1 MGSSAKPFIIVGKYG
16 QHVVLLFHLTVSLGR
31 GLKLQYSCHGG
42 HFDKVISFLICII
55 SSKKDKRSRGSLP
68 PFLLLVIFVLSFITG
83 K

>member
-42 HFDKVISFLICII
+42 HFDKVISFLICIRCGRVVTDFDWEA
-55 SSKKDKRSRGSLP
+55 KNR
-68 PFLLLVIFVLSFITG
+68 FNF
-83 K
+83 